1 MKLGNVLNLD
11 RTRALPTDNNAYV
24 KNSKFVK
31 DDTVAQVQSADKVIF
46 PEAYENA
53 SGYYN
58 KNQFSPP
65 SKAEPNN
72 PKPQH
77 APSPM
82 FDIKSLLP
90 MLMSGKLNDFINPL
104 MSMLGGKSGGMDIAK
119 IFELFKPK
127 TNVKKEK
134 KVVQEEEDVSSKF
147 DDMIIIED

>member
-1 MKLGNVLNLD
+1 MKLGNILDLN
-11 RTRALPTDNNAYV
+11 RTRELPVDSNAYV
-24 KNSKFVK
+24 KSNKFVNNEK
-31 DDTVAQVQSADKVIF
+31 SVKTQTADKVIF

-65 SKAEPNN
+65 PKPEPSI

-77 APSPM
+77 TPSSM

-90 MLMSGKLNDFINPL
+90 MLMGGKFNDIITPL
-104 MSMLGGKSGGMDIAK
+104 MSMLSGKSGGMDIAK

-127 TNVKKEK
+127 STAKKEK
-134 KVVQEEEDVSSKF
+134 KVVVEEEDMSSKF